1 MYHSCEVLS
10 IFDYHLDQG
19 DTKNRFQQTNCW
31 KGWWKTVGASCKA
44 WLHFPT
50 RVVEQAVVLVGEE
63 LSSEYCTQS
72 THSKGGRTVVL
83 LREQLSTHN
92 KQLPQLPTPPTKF
105 FSRLILIPFCRL
117 CKAKR
122 WALCEGQK
130 SFIHEMRRSLSMFEY
145 LHSSSYT
152 NCYWGGSKMF
162 CAMLWCWICCYPAVA
177 RSFHGESLTADIVCL
192 FLWSHG
198 ATNREQSLWR
208 AQSIPEEGEPVTQSK
223 IVFRSLAFQAQRLNL
238 GKR

>member
-1 MYHSCEVLS
+1 M
-10 IFDYHLDQG
+10 
-19 DTKNRFQQTNCW
+19 
-31 KGWWKTVGASCKA
+31 
-44 WLHFPT
+44 
-50 RVVEQAVVLVGEE
+50 
-63 LSSEYCTQS
+63 
-72 THSKGGRTVVL
+72 VL

-105 FSRLILIPFCRL
+105 FSRLILILFCRL

-162 CAMLWCWICCYPAVA
+162 CAMLWCWICCYPALA
-177 RSFHGESLTADIVCL
+177 RSLHGESLTAGIVCCLLFVDIVCCYPALARSFHGKSLRADIVCL
-192 FLWSHG
+192 SLWSHG

-223 IVFRSLAFQAQRLNL
+223 IVL
-238 GKR
+238 

>member
-1 MYHSCEVLS
+1 M
-10 IFDYHLDQG
+10 
-19 DTKNRFQQTNCW
+19 
-31 KGWWKTVGASCKA
+31 
-44 WLHFPT
+44 
-50 RVVEQAVVLVGEE
+50 VLVGEE

-105 FSRLILIPFCRL
+105 FSRLILILFCRL

-122 WALCEGQK
+122 WLMSFVWGAK
-130 SFIHEMRRSLSMFEY
+130 NFIHERRSLSKFKY
-145 LHSSSYT
+145 LRTSSYT

-162 CAMLWCWICCYPAVA
+162 CAMLWCWICCYPALA
-177 RSFHGESLTADIVCL
+177 RSFHGKSLRADIVCL
-192 FLWSHG
+192 SLWSYG
-198 ATNREQSLWR
+198 ATNREHSLWR

-223 IVFRSLAFQAQRLNL
+223 IVL
-238 GKR
+238 